1 MGDTFRSIGSSIEDA
16 FSPYKP
22 FGSPVDPT
30 KAEYDFD
37 TGTPENI
44 EALRLAAEYDPDTG
58 EPLNASAMRME
69 KLYDEYVAKEDSKSK
84 FDVGKALEGASKI
97 GDFSPKVIGKTS
109 RQPGVD
115 MPSVSGGRYSPQQS
129 PYAAPS
135 YLQGSTDYNKQVG
148 QLVQA
153 LLRGQIRGR
162 SIKSLI

>member
-1 MGDTFRSIGSSIEDA
+1 MGGI

-22 FGSPVDPT
+22 FGSSVDPT

-44 EALRLAAEYDPDTG
+44 EALRLDAEYDPDTG
-58 EPLNASAMRME
+58 EPVNKSAVKME

-84 FDVGKALEGASKI
+84 FDYGKALEGASKI
-97 GDFSPKVIGKTS
+97 GDFSPKAIGGTG
-109 RQPGVD
+109 RQPGVN
-115 MPSVSGGRYSPQQS
+115 MPSVSGGRYVPQQS

>member
-1 MGDTFRSIGSSIEDA
+1 MGDIFRGMGSSIEDA
-16 FSPYKP
+16 FSPDKP

-44 EALRLAAEYDPDTG
+44 EALRLDAEYDDEGRPV
-58 EPLNASAMRME
+58 NASAMKME
-69 KLYDEYVAKEDSKSK
+69 KLYDEFVAKEDSKSE

-97 GDFSPKVIGKTS
+97 GGLTPKALGGTGRLPSVN
-109 RQPGVD
+109 
-115 MPSVSGGRYSPQQS
+115 MPSVSRGRYSPTES

-135 YLQGSTDYNKQVG
+135 YLQGSRDYNKQVG

-162 SIKSLI
+162 NIKSLI

>member
-1 MGDTFRSIGSSIEDA
+1 MGETFRSIGTGIEDA
-16 FSPYKP
+16 FSSYKP
-22 FGSPVDPT
+22 FGSSVDPT

-44 EALRLAAEYDPDTG
+44 EALRLDAEYDPDTG
-58 EPLNASAMRME
+58 EPVNESAVKME

-84 FDVGKALEGASKI
+84 FDYGKALEGASKI

-109 RQPGVD
+109 SQPGVN

-129 PYAAPS
+129 PYEAPS

-153 LLRGQIRGR
+153 LLKGQIRGR